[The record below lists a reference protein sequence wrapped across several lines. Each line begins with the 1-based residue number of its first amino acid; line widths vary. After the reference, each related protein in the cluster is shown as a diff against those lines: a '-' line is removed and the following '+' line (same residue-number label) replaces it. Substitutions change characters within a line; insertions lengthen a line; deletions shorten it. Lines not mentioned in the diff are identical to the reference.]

1 MAQLSREAE
10 ENQSRKQRLQIS
22 VCIDTIWFKDSDPQ
36 WAGSCVRQR
45 SSN

>member
-1 MAQLSREAE
+1 MAQLFRESE
-10 ENQSRKQRLQIS
+10 ENKNRKQRLQIS
-22 VCIDTIWFKDSDPQ
+22 VCIDTIGFKDSDPE